1 MKSITAFWNW
11 TSTSASAPCRVRRR
25 SAAPNKFGIFLL
37 VCEFHA
43 SILTGTHSSY
53 PQILWE
59 DVFMKALISCLT
71 VFALVFVLQAG
82 IQAGG
87 GKDKEVTLKGK
98 ITCAKCDLGVEKKCA
113 TVIVV
118 KEGGKD
124 VTYYFDA

>member
-1 MKSITAFWNW
+1 
-11 TSTSASAPCRVRRR
+11 
-25 SAAPNKFGIFLL
+25 
-37 VCEFHA
+37 
-43 SILTGTHSSY
+43 
-53 PQILWE
+53 
-59 DVFMKALISCLT
+59 MKALISCLT

-124 VTYYFDA
+124 VTYYFDAAGDKANHKTICTEAKQGSVTGVVGGNDTKKTIMVKSVKFD